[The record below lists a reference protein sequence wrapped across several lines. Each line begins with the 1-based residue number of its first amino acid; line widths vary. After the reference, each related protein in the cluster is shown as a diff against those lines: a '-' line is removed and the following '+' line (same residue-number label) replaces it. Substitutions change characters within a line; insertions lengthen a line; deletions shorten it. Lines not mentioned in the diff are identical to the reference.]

1 MIDTRRFLKWTIT
14 PFLTIGAVLLLGLLA
29 FTGMYVL
36 FPILS
41 VAITTFALSVVYEAE
56 IYQQNISNALDKL
69 FDKDILMQTLGKNTL
84 LELEKTYQS
93 NEKKPIFLDDYYRLK
108 NHKKKSAG
116 DLERLRKMELWFAQL
131 LFTREELESPYAKG
145 AVDELSRLKNDTNP
159 EDGIDWE
166 ERLDRLRFYN
176 LSLMALSSTAA
187 VLMSLG
193 TIYLLLD
200 TLSILTFVSLSPALA
215 PFVII
220 PLSIIAGVAYGFLT
234 YNSLSEFIFKS
245 EMFDWIKEFTE
256 KFSQAKT
263 YQDPKN
269 IGLAIFGAFVV
280 VLNIGLTICTA
291 GTWWTI
297 MNQARPMWHWLK
309 NGLVSVLQVITPVII
324 AVTTLGFN
332 GQNTIQTIKEVIPET
347 SPHNHQHKTEK
358 KPAPFNP
365 FDYILKFVYFP
376 FRLLMFIGHLISVSV
391 TSDQMPG
398 IPQIMAAF
406 FAFVS
411 EFLED
416 GHYFLD
422 MEEIKSLLGIQGD
435 ECDHHEHGHQ
445 HSDIPNYILQLIFS
459 PLFLSA
465 AAYDYYFNQS
475 NPNVPVD
482 FTTCLYKKLK
492 WNDDYAQSNQPTPD
506 KVSNNWLRAE
516 AIMIMDEQ
524 IEHLDQCYW
533 SPELIEKKKTAI
545 IAYKNSTLNNISD
558 FNELAEN
565 PDLKMHRSWGFFAN
579 TRSEEMIEKL
589 RPLAQQYAKTQP
601 ASNVIA
607 SKEQLINYATPEITA
622 DVLAVM
628 ARQKDLN
635 KKNPNQ
641 VHYSP
646 TGQCQKNHCDTC
658 QPAQP
663 TAEQRKE
670 LRKPGGF
677 VTYLK
682 SGPAE
687 EKKRQFMDAIMNKPV
702 GYDDLKRPTNNL

>member
-1 MIDTRRFLKWTIT
+1 MNTRRFLKWTIT

-41 VAITTFALSVVYEAE
+41 LAITTFALSVIYEAE

-93 NEKKPIFLDDYYRLK
+93 NDEKPMFLDDYYRLK
-108 NHKKKSAG
+108 NYKKKSAG
-116 DLERLRKMELWFAQL
+116 DYERLRKMELRFAQL
-131 LFTREELESPYAKG
+131 ILNATDQDDSYPYTKDAIDALG
-145 AVDELSRLKNDTNP
+145 RLSKPNQ
-159 EDGIDWE
+159 EIDWE

-176 LSLMALSSTAA
+176 LSLIALSSTAA

-200 TLSILTFVSLSPALA
+200 TLSILTFFSLSPAIA

-220 PLSIIAGVAYGFLT
+220 PLSIIAGIAYGFLT

-269 IGLAIFGAFVV
+269 IGLAILAASVI

-297 MNQARPMWHWLK
+297 MNQTRPMWHWLK
-309 NGLVSVLQVITPVII
+309 NGVVNVLQVITPTII
-324 AVTTLGFN
+324 AITTLGFN
-332 GQNTIQTIKEVIPET
+332 GQNTIQTIKELMPKT
-347 SPHNHQHKTEK
+347 NLHNHQHTTEK
-358 KPAPFNP
+358 KPAPINP

-398 IPQIMAAF
+398 IPQILAAF

-422 MEEIKSLLGIQGD
+422 MEEIKSILGVQAD

-465 AAYDYYFNQS
+465 AAYDYYFNQP
-475 NPNVPVD
+475 NPSHPVD

-492 WNDDYAQSNQPTPD
+492 WDNNDARSHQPTP
-506 KVSNNWLRAE
+506 KMVGNNWLRVE
-516 AIMIMDEQ
+516 AIMMMDEQ
-524 IEHLDQCYW
+524 IEHLKQCYS
-533 SPELIEKKKTAI
+533 SPELIEKKI
-545 IAYKNSTLNNISD
+545 NVIESYKRSSLDDISD
-558 FNELAEN
+558 FNNLADN
-565 PDLKMHRSWGFFAN
+565 ADLKQHRSWSFFSQ
-579 TRSEEMIEKL
+579 TRSGEMIEKL
-589 RPLAQQYAKTQP
+589 RPLATQYSMEKPRVEQPKKTELT
-601 ASNVIA
+601 NM
-607 SKEQLINYATPEITA
+607 ATKTAA
-622 DVLAVM
+622 DVQELLK
-628 ARQKDLN
+628 QKDVKRN
-635 KKNPNQ
+635 IT
-641 VHYSP
+641 HFSP
-646 TGQCQKNHCDTC
+646 VGGKCEKSNCDDC
-658 QPAQP
+658 KQDPSI
-663 TAEQRKE
+663 EDLKR
-670 LRKPGGF
+670 PGGF
-677 VTYLK
+677 AVR
-682 SGPAE
+682 
-687 EKKRQFMDAIMNKPV
+687 KKMNASITEQIMQKDKD
-702 GYDDLKRPTNNL
+702 YYELKRPTNNTPLTQQRL